1 MSEAFEDL
9 LTDDKNVLSIKL
21 LKLRLLGLY
30 INAEY
35 KDGEDYKTIPLNTMK
50 DIAETK
56 SFIDSL
62 NEASDAKPVESIKG
76 AESLVLLINFIN
88 KFKHLI
94 PDDDDAIKN
103 KININID
110 IDLTKNITDK
120 TEQYIYVLK
129 SYMNE
134 LERLLKELFKK
145 PIFPTLKYETRSK
158 SSGEGYVTDTHTK
171 TVEDIKVFLAPI
183 NNSGFGSS
191 VRKYVFLKRY
201 ISHCQKYNEVLLYYI
216 TTKGINIS
224 AELLRLRGDLV
235 NKQKE
240 CEKET
245 NKQNCFIEQFRIL
258 YEYSKMVQPVYY
270 IATGITS
277 SSTVPSAGASLAGG
291 APIKYKYVPTG
302 DVAYLLYNK
311 KRIKRNIYVKVKG
324 RPTKYCK
331 INKEYVLLSKL
342 RQLR

>member
-1 MSEAFEDL
+1 MSEAFEDFL
-9 LTDDKNVLSIKL
+9 KDDKNVLSIKL

-35 KDGEDYKTIPLNTMK
+35 KDGEDYKTIPPNTMK

-56 SFIDSL
+56 KYISSL
-62 NEASDAKPVESIKG
+62 NGLDDESVESIQG

-88 KFKHLI
+88 KFKHLLH
-94 PDDDDAIKN
+94 DDDDAIKN
-103 KININID
+103 NINININ
-110 IDLTKNITDK
+110 INLTKNSTDK

-145 PIFPTLKYETRSK
+145 PIFPTLKYETK
-158 SSGEGYVTDTHTK
+158 TTTSGEGYETDTHTR
-171 TVEDIKVFLAPI
+171 TVEDIKVFLAPK

-216 TTKGINIS
+216 STKVINIPL
-224 AELLRLRGDLV
+224 ELLRLRDELTK
-235 NKQKE
+235 KQKE

-245 NKQNCFIEQFRIL
+245 YKLNCFIEQFRIL

-270 IATGITS
+270 IATGNTS
-277 SSTVPSAGASLAGG
+277 SSTVPSAGASSAGG

-302 DVAYLLYNK
+302 DVAYILYNK

-342 RQLR
+342 R

>member
-1 MSEAFEDL
+1 MSEAFEDFL
-9 LTDDKNVLSIKL
+9 KDDKNVLSIKL

-35 KDGEDYKTIPLNTMK
+35 KDGEDYKTIPPNNMK
-50 DIAETK
+50 DVAEMK
-56 SFIDSL
+56 KYIDSL
-62 NEASDAKPVESIKG
+62 NGLGDELVVSIEG
-76 AESLVLLINFIN
+76 ANSLVLLINFIN
-88 KFKHLI
+88 KFKHLLD
-94 PDDDDAIKN
+94 DDDDAIKN
-103 KININID
+103 NINININ
-110 IDLTKNITDK
+110 LTKNSTDK
-120 TEQYIYVLK
+120 TEQYIHVLK

-134 LERLLKELFKK
+134 LEKLLKELFKK
-145 PIFPTLKYETRSK
+145 PKFPTLKYETK
-158 SSGEGYVTDTHTK
+158 TTTTTSGEGYVTDTHTR

-201 ISHCQKYNEVLLYYI
+201 ISHCQKYNDVLLYYI
-216 TTKGINIS
+216 STKGISIPL
-224 AELLRLRGDLV
+224 ELLRLRDELMK
-235 NKQKE
+235 KQKE

-277 SSTVPSAGASLAGG
+277 SSTVPSAGASSAGG

-342 RQLR
+342 R